1 MHRGKAIIITKDQ
14 RNGEF
19 VIYESTEFNGGMGME
34 NNGGKFFKMLKQIN
48 DIVTFDTLIR
58 RFDENYYHYYDKAMT
73 YIAHPETNAYID
85 QYDRNRYDYYQENN
99 QFNFFKDSHNEYI
112 YTSDSNYIKNLTNED
127 VIIICENGKF
137 ILKPTQ
143 IMVTDFAKCIN
154 NTEKT
159 YDEIF
164 EEDAYANVDTLT
176 EIE

>member
-14 RNGEF
+14 RNNEF
-19 VIYESTEFNGGMGME
+19 VIYESTEFNGAMGME
-34 NNGGKFFKMLKQIN
+34 NNGGKFFKMLSQIN

-58 RFDENYYHYYDKAMT
+58 RFDENYYHYYDTAMT
-73 YIAHPETNAYID
+73 YIMHPEDNAYTD
-85 QYDRNRYDYYQENN
+85 QYNRKCYEYYKINN
-99 QFNFFKDSHNEYI
+99 QFNFFKDSNNKYI

-137 ILKPTQ
+137 ILKPNQ

-154 NTEKT
+154 NTEKN